1 MVVTECKGGRV
12 IRLIVSL
19 WRGFTHAFAGWTGIA
34 LAGMMGVLLGV
45 GVFTL
50 QYSGVTSYLGDDPAT
65 CANCHAMQEEYEGWQ
80 RGNHHDVATC
90 NSCHAP
96 HDNLVYKYINKADN
110 GFWHS
115 LKFTFQNYPE
125 NIQIREHNRE
135 ITEAA
140 CLYCHGDFVDQ
151 ATNSSTR
158 KGETVSCIRCH
169 DGVGHKR

>member
-12 IRLIVSL
+12 IRLIASL

-80 RGNHHDVATC
+80 RGSHHATP
-90 NSCHAP
+90 AMRRTT
-96 HDNLVYKYINKADN
+96 I
-110 GFWHS
+110 
-115 LKFTFQNYPE
+115 
-125 NIQIREHNRE
+125 
-135 ITEAA
+135 
-140 CLYCHGDFVDQ
+140 
-151 ATNSSTR
+151 SSTSTSTR
-158 KGETVSCIRCH
+158 RTTASGTR
-169 DGVGHKR
+169 